1 MSITSRPRGRP
12 AGATREEV
20 LAAAARRF
28 MAGERI
34 DFSGLSDEL
43 GVSRPTLYRWFGT
56 RDDLVG
62 EVASS
67 LLAPLLTE
75 AARRA
80 PRIGLSRALSEV
92 ADTLAVTVPLR
103 QFLEQEQA
111 AGLRI
116 LTSSAGRVQPTVV
129 AAVQAIIEQEQSAG
143 RYPSITDPEGIAYAI
158 VRLTEAFLYNDAV
171 AGLRADVTRLR
182 PIVQKIL
189 DG

>member
-1 MSITSRPRGRP
+1 
-12 AGATREEV
+12 
-20 LAAAARRF
+20 
-28 MAGERI
+28 
-34 DFSGLSDEL
+34 
-43 GVSRPTLYRWFGT
+43 
-56 RDDLVG
+56 
-62 EVASS
+62 
-67 LLAPLLTE
+67 LLT
-75 AARRA
+75 AAGQRA
-80 PRIGLSRALSEV
+80 PRIGLSRAFSEV

-116 LTSSAGRVQPTVV
+116 LTSSAGRVQPMVV
-129 AAVQAIIEQEQSAG
+129 AAVQAIIEQEQGAG

-189 DG
+189 DD